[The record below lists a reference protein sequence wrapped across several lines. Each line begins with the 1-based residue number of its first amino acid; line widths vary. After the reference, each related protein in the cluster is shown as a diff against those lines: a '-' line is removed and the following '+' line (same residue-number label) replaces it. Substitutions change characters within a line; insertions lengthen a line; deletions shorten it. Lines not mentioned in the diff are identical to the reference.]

1 VTTCSLQSY
10 AVRFHQHL
18 TPEMYDK
25 ILRHRHT
32 IEAHLAEAAVEHGSL
47 SGRGDNASAVRLELL
62 DHNQLL
68 VYADSQPDLDKAN
81 QIIGSVINEG
91 DLGLTGLTSLAKMA
105 ASSGTTAAASAA
117 AAKHVPLGNAASW
130 DAATRPRDIDEATKQ
145 LLESALPQEIGLQS
159 HLSQWI
165 MPSNHTQVTRAASD
179 SYVQH
184 MQQVMVD
191 FSRLVV
197 AAAPTST
204 TMTMT
209 SSSSEASS
217 NRRKLESE
225 DSSYGSDNEHPKDQ
239 TIAHRQRPIATAQVW
254 NASGGSGSGS
264 GSGHNGSHEDISRTV
279 SETLA
284 VEFSEYVDQGA
295 LDQYDSIEDVT
306 RDKAYENNL
315 VFALKLGYTEPQ
327 LQKALLKLGKKARED
342 QILEELIRI
351 QKSSKATV
359 MCLDDPLLPS
369 DDSKRYVA
377 SHLAAAADAEIDAMQ
392 SNEALLL
399 PIIIDGSNVAMSH
412 GNKERFSCRGIKICV
427 DWFRSRGH
435 KEITVFVP
443 MWRKESSKPETPTT
457 DQHILTELEKE
468 KKLSFTPSR
477 QVLGRRYVCHDD
489 RYILNLAAENGGIVV
504 SNDNYRELIN
514 EKPKFKE
521 VIEERILMYSFVND
535 RFMPPDD
542 PLGKNGP
549 TLDQFL
555 RKKVKLPCPL
565 PQPCPYGK
573 KCTYGNKCKFYHP
586 DRAINQKSITE
597 KLKEHSSV
605 RINEVRARVN
615 SRDSSP
621 GDPLTRTRSMQPKQ
635 DNAGRPK
642 QAVSRT
648 KSSVPRLEHQWGSA
662 AAAGAAQWPPVFD
675 TSMPP
680 PPPRTPWNPEQ
691 GSSQNTHTKLSRQYS
706 VNPNYDPRIHN
717 QPPRTQDF
725 SYPPPPFQSN
735 PSATHLTVTRNASEP
750 DPYVMVPNTVIQQQQ
765 GSNPQQTHE
774 VQAELCKTWS
784 TPNATPSANAPG
796 PAAASPFFGLP
807 HGGVW
812 ETSRP
817 HGDVRSKLYYYLAK
831 LFDEDAVIRA
841 MASLPHETDPKVI
854 CNLIISMESSNAT
867 TSTPAPAAGN
877 GNAQI

>member
-1 VTTCSLQSY
+1 
-10 AVRFHQHL
+10 
-18 TPEMYDK
+18 MYDK

-32 IEAHLAEAAVEHGSL
+32 IEAHLAEAEHGS
-47 SGRGDNASAVRLELL
+47 SGRGDNAAVRLELL

-81 QIIGSVINEG
+81 KIIGSVINEG

-105 ASSGTTAAASAA
+105 ANSGTTAVAA
-117 AAKHVPLGNAASW
+117 AVKVPLGNAASW

-145 LLESALPQEIGLQS
+145 LLESALPQEIGVHS
-159 HLSQWI
+159 PSQWI
-165 MPSNHTQVTRAASD
+165 LPSHTQVTRAASD

-204 TMTMT
+204 TMTT
-209 SSSSEASS
+209 SSSEAST

-225 DSSYGSDNEHPKDQ
+225 DSSYGSDNEHPKDS
-239 TIAHRQRPIATAQVW
+239 IARRPIATAQVW
-254 NASGGSGSGS
+254 NGGGGSG

-279 SETLA
+279 SETLG
-284 VEFSEYVDQGA
+284 VEFSEYVDH
-295 LDQYDSIEDVT
+295 YESIEDVT
-306 RDKAYENNL
+306 RDKLYESNL

-351 QKSSKATV
+351 QKSSKATA
-359 MCLDDPLLPS
+359 MSDDPLLPS
-369 DDSKRYVA
+369 DQQTGCDSKRLHHQQHAATSSLVGA
-377 SHLAAAADAEIDAMQ
+377 ICDKSHAEIDAMQ
-392 SNEALLL
+392 SNETRLLL

-412 GNKERFSCRGIKICV
+412 GNKEGFSCRGIKICV

-443 MWRKESSKPETPTT
+443 MWRKESSKPEAPTT
-457 DQHILTELEKE
+457 DKHILTELEKE

-477 QVLGRRYVCHDD
+477 QVNGKRYVCHDD

-586 DRAINQKSITE
+586 DRATNQKSITD

-621 GDPLTRTRSMQPKQ
+621 GDSLTRTRSMQPKQ

-648 KSSVPRLEHQWGSA
+648 KSSVPRLEHHHWGSA
-662 AAAGAAQWPPVFD
+662 ATGQGAQQNWPPVFD

-717 QPPRTQDF
+717 SSAAAATAAAALPPKQDF
-725 SYPPPPFQSN
+725 SYPPPPFPN
-735 PSATHLTVTRNASEP
+735 PSTHLTVTRNASEP
-750 DPYVMVPNTVIQQQQ
+750 DPYMVSNTPNTVIQQQAQ
-765 GSNPQQTHE
+765 LVSSTTAPQSHRHE
-774 VQAELCKTWS
+774 QAELCKTWS
-784 TPNATPSANAPG
+784 SPVVNASGSGGSSTV
-796 PAAASPFFGLP
+796 AAAAASASSSGAVSPFFGLP
-807 HGGVW
+807 RGGVW

-854 CNLIISMESSNAT
+854 CNLIISMESSA
-867 TSTPAPAAGN
+867 TSTTTA

>member
-1 VTTCSLQSY
+1 
-10 AVRFHQHL
+10 
-18 TPEMYDK
+18 MYDK

-32 IEAHLAEAAVEHGSL
+32 IEAHLAKAEHGL
-47 SGRGDNASAVRLELL
+47 SGRGDNAAVRLELL

-68 VYADSQPDLDKAN
+68 VYADSQTDLDKAN

-105 ASSGTTAAASAA
+105 ASSGTTVA
-117 AAKHVPLGNAASW
+117 AAKVPLGNAASW
-130 DAATRPRDIDEATKQ
+130 DAATRPRDIDEATKKL
-145 LLESALPQEIGLQS
+145 LLESALPQEIGLQ
-159 HLSQWI
+159 LSQWI
-165 MPSNHTQVTRAASD
+165 VPHTQVTRAASD

-184 MQQVMVD
+184 MQQVMD

-197 AAAPTST
+197 AAPLTST
-204 TMTMT
+204 TMTT
-209 SSSSEASS
+209 SSSEASS

-225 DSSYGSDNEHPKDQ
+225 DSSYGSDNEHPKDS
-239 TIAHRQRPIATAQVW
+239 IARRPIATAQVW
-254 NASGGSGSGS
+254 NGGGG
-264 GSGHNGSHEDISRTV
+264 GHNGSHEDISRTV
-279 SETLA
+279 SETLG
-284 VEFSEYVDQGA
+284 VEFSEYVDS
-295 LDQYDSIEDVT
+295 YESIEDVT
-306 RDKAYENNL
+306 RDKLYESNL

-351 QKSSKATV
+351 QKSSKATA
-359 MCLDDPLLPS
+359 MSDDPLIHS
-369 DDSKRYVA
+369 DQQTDSKRHSSLVG
-377 SHLAAAADAEIDAMQ
+377 AAIDAEIDAQ
-392 SNEALLL
+392 SNEAVLL

-586 DRAINQKSITE
+586 DRATNQKSITD

-621 GDPLTRTRSMQPKQ
+621 GDSLTRTRSMQPKQ
-635 DNAGRPK
+635 DNAGK
-642 QAVSRT
+642 SKLAVSRT
-648 KSSVPRLEHQWGSA
+648 KSSVPRLEHHHWGSA
-662 AAAGAAQWPPVFD
+662 AAGGGQAPPQQNWPPVFD

-691 GSSQNTHTKLSRQYS
+691 SSSQNTHTKLSRQYS

-717 QPPRTQDF
+717 SSGATPPPPKQDF
-725 SYPPPPFQSN
+725 SYPPPPFPI
-735 PSATHLTVTRNASEP
+735 PSTHLTVTRNASEP
-750 DPYVMVPNTVIQQQQ
+750 DPYAPNTVIQQQAQ
-765 GSNPQQTHE
+765 LVSSTAPQSHGGHE
-774 VQAELCKTWS
+774 QAELCKTWS
-784 TPNATPSANAPG
+784 SPVVNASGSGGGSATTASSSSSG
-796 PAAASPFFGLP
+796 AVSPFFGLP
-807 HGGVW
+807 RGGVW

-854 CNLIISMESSNAT
+854 CNLIISMESSA
-867 TSTPAPAAGN
+867 TSTTTTTAGT